1 MASSISF
8 TFQYSILVRE
18 PFSSSIEN
26 NYIKMILNSLGVS
39 NILDGAQKDMLFNVG
54 DLNPILQIETT

>member
-1 MASSISF
+1 
-8 TFQYSILVRE
+8 
-18 PFSSSIEN
+18 
-26 NYIKMILNSLGVS
+26 MILNSLGVS